1 MSVTLAT
8 MADALIEFILSLLRD
23 PEAAAEFEEDP
34 EGAMAARGLNNVSYA
49 DVCSVAPV
57 IAEKPHVIVNT
68 QPAPVPVGPKP
79 EWNPVVKEIKSITT
93 QLSYTHIDDRDTIVD
108 QSVNQNIWANGDVNQ
123 TFGNEAVVASG
134 DDAIAAGN
142 DVDQDT
148 TLDNSTDINAGNDVN
163 IGNDETN
170 TDIDGSYN
178 DTDETTETTDN
189 STDVDLTDSA
199 NDSSTDVVVDDSFN
213 DTTDTTVDTS
223 VDEDTTVVFDSG
235 NDVIIE
241 DTSDDTL

>member
-23 PEAAAEFEEDP
+23 PQAAAEFEEDP
-34 EGAMAARGLNNVSYA
+34 EGAMAARGLSNVSYA

-57 IAEKPHVIVNT
+57 IAEKPSVAPNPT
-68 QPAPVPVGPKP
+68 PAPVHYDRPDHS
-79 EWNPVVKEIKSITT
+79 PVVREIKTITNSL
-93 QLSYTHIDDRDTIVD
+93 QYTHIDDRDTIID
-108 QSVNQNIWANGDVNQ
+108 QSVNQNIWALGDVNQ

-134 DDAIAAGN
+134 DKAIAAGN

-148 TLDNSTDINAGNDVN
+148 TLDNSTNIDAGNDVN
-163 IGNDETN
+163 IGNEETN

-178 DTDETTETTDN
+178 ETTENTETTDN
-189 STDVDLTDSA
+189 STDIDLTDSA
-199 NDSSTDVVVDDSFN
+199 NDSSTDVAVGDSFN
-213 DTTDTTVDTS
+213 DTTDTTIDTT

-241 DTSDDTL
+241 DTADDTL

>member
-34 EGAMAARGLNNVSYA
+34 EGAMAARGLSNVSYA

-57 IAEKPHVIVNT
+57 IAEKPNVVVNT
-68 QPAPVPVGPKP
+68 QPVHVPVSPKP
-79 EWNPVVKEIKSITT
+79 EYNPVVKEIKTITT
-93 QLSYTHIDDRDTIVD
+93 QLQYTHIDDRDTIID

-134 DDAIAAGN
+134 DKAIAAGN

-148 TLDNSTDINAGNDVN
+148 TLDNSTNIDAGNDVN

-178 DTDETTETTDN
+178 DTTDTTETTDN
-189 STDVDLTDSA
+189 STDIDVSDSG
-199 NDSSTDVVVDDSFN
+199 NDSSTDVAVDGSFN
-213 DTTDTTVDTS
+213 DTTDVSVDTT
-223 VDEDTTVVFDSG
+223 VDEDTSVVFDSG
-235 NDVIIE
+235 NDVVIE

>member
-57 IAEKPHVIVNT
+57 IAEKPHVVVNT
-68 QPAPVPVGPKP
+68 QPAPVPVAPKP
-79 EWNPVVKEIKSITT
+79 EWNPVVKEIKTITT

-134 DDAIAAGN
+134 DKAVAAGN

-148 TLDNSTDINAGNDVN
+148 TLDNSTNIDAGNDVN

-178 DTDETTETTDN
+178 DTTETTTETDN

-199 NDSSTDVVVDDSFN
+199 NDSSTDVAVDGSFN

-235 NDVIIE
+235 NDVVIE

>member
-57 IAEKPHVIVNT
+57 IAEKPHVVPNP
-68 QPAPVPVGPKP
+68 QPVPVAPKP
-79 EWNPVVKEIKSITT
+79 EWNPVVKEIKTITT

-134 DDAIAAGN
+134 DKAVAAGN

-148 TLDNSTDINAGNDVN
+148 TIDHSTDIDAGNDVN
-163 IGNDETN
+163 IGNEETN

-178 DTDETTETTDN
+178 ENTENTETTDN
-189 STDVDLTDSA
+189 SVDTDVSDSG
-199 NDSSTDVVVDDSFN
+199 NDSSTDVAVDGSFN
-213 DTTDTTVDTS
+213 DTTDVSVDTS

-235 NDVIIE
+235 NDVMIE

>member
-23 PEAAAEFEEDP
+23 PQAAAEFEEDP

-57 IAEKPHVIVNT
+57 IADKPSVAPNPT
-68 QPAPVPVGPKP
+68 PAPVHYDRP
-79 EWNPVVKEIKSITT
+79 EHSNPVVREIKTITNSL
-93 QLSYTHIDDRDTIVD
+93 QYTHIDDRDTIID

-134 DDAIAAGN
+134 DKAIAAGN

-148 TLDNSTDINAGNDVN
+148 TLDHSTNIDAGNDVN
-163 IGNDETN
+163 IGNEETN

-178 DTDETTETTDN
+178 ENTENTETTDN
-189 STDVDLTDSA
+189 STDIDLTDSA
-199 NDSSTDVVVDDSFN
+199 NDSSTDVAVGDSFN
-213 DTTDTTVDTS
+213 DTTDTTIDTDVDQ
-223 VDEDTTVVFDSG
+223 DTTVVFDSG
-235 NDVIIE
+235 NETVIE
-241 DTSDDTL
+241 DTSDDQF

>member
-23 PEAAAEFEEDP
+23 PQAAAEFEEDP

-57 IAEKPHVIVNT
+57 IADKPSVAPNPT
-68 QPAPVPVGPKP
+68 PAPVHYDRP
-79 EWNPVVKEIKSITT
+79 EHSNPVVREIKTITNSL
-93 QLSYTHIDDRDTIVD
+93 QYTHIDDRDTIID

-134 DDAIAAGN
+134 DKAIAAGN

-148 TLDNSTDINAGNDVN
+148 TLDHSTNIGAGNDVN
-163 IGNDETN
+163 IGNEETN

-178 DTDETTETTDN
+178 ESTDTTTETDN
-189 STDVDLTDSA
+189 STDIDLTDSA
-199 NDSSTDVVVDDSFN
+199 NDSSTDVAVGDSFN
-213 DTTDTTVDTS
+213 DTTETTVDTS

-235 NDVIIE
+235 NETVIE
-241 DTSDDTL
+241 DTSDDQF

>member
-57 IAEKPHVIVNT
+57 IAEKPHVIANPT
-68 QPAPVPVGPKP
+68 PAPVPVGPKP
-79 EWNPVVKEIKSITT
+79 EWNPVVKEIKTITT

-134 DDAIAAGN
+134 DKAIAAGN

-148 TLDNSTDINAGNDVN
+148 TIDHSTDVSAGNDVN

-178 DTDETTETTDN
+178 ENTETTETTDN
-189 STDVDLTDSA
+189 SVDTDVTDSG
-199 NDSSTDVVVDDSFN
+199 NDSSTDVAVDGSFN
-213 DTTDTTVDTS
+213 DTTDVSVDTS

-235 NDVIIE
+235 NDVMIE

>member
-23 PEAAAEFEEDP
+23 PQAAAEFEEDP

-57 IAEKPHVIVNT
+57 IAEKPSV
-68 QPAPVPVGPKP
+68 APNPTPVHYDRP
-79 EWNPVVKEIKSITT
+79 EHHNPVVREIKTITNSL
-93 QLSYTHIDDRDTIVD
+93 QYTHIDDRDTIVD

-134 DDAIAAGN
+134 DKAVAAGN

-148 TLDNSTDINAGNDVN
+148 TLDQSTNIDAGNDVN
-163 IGNDETN
+163 MGNEETN

-178 DTDETTETTDN
+178 DTTENTETTDS
-189 STDVDLTDSA
+189 STDIDLTDSA
-199 NDSSTDVVVDDSFN
+199 NDSSTDVAVGDSFN
-213 DTTDTTVDTS
+213 DTTDTTIDTS
-223 VDEDTTVVFDSG
+223 VDEDTTVVFDSD
-235 NDVIIE
+235 NDIVIE
-241 DTSDDTL
+241 DTSDDQL

>member
-23 PEAAAEFEEDP
+23 PQAAAEFEEDP

-57 IAEKPHVIVNT
+57 VAEKPSVAPNP
-68 QPAPVPVGPKP
+68 QPAPVHVKP
-79 EWNPVVKEIKSITT
+79 EHDNPVVREIKTITN

-134 DDAIAAGN
+134 DKAIAAGN

-148 TLDNSTDINAGNDVN
+148 TLDQSTDINAGNDVN

-178 DTDETTETTDN
+178 ENTENTENTDN
-189 STDVDLTDSA
+189 STDIDLTDSA
-199 NDSSTDVVVDDSFN
+199 NDSSTDVAVGDSFN
-213 DTTDTTVDTS
+213 ETTDTTVDTS

-235 NDVIIE
+235 NDYVIE
-241 DTSDDTL
+241 DTTDDTL